1 LTASNRALD
10 SAEVSIFNRYLS
22 DEKTLLWSEL
32 AQSHQL
38 EPEYATLMERIINVS
53 LSIVPERG
61 RLVVEDA
68 DGVDQPV
75 AVVRKALK
83 DGLEEGELK
92 GDGAPSAATIARW
105 RAEAARQELVTPIEP
120 PTRKKWE
127 GWPRER
133 WLVALAAEWFFVP
146 HAQGVLATCRYRQS
160 TPLVDVRSAL
170 HTIWFSFLDV
180 YPQLGRALA
189 VVLHRPDD
197 EPLVF
202 APFEKLLDAVLEP
215 HVLDTAERAELTKAL
230 ARTAS
235 AGFLEMEP
243 DQQALRPF
251 VRPCLKLLR
260 EAGLAPEKVPVGES
274 SAEERVSELI
284 YQLETAADDA
294 ERQRLLLIIGRLI
307 DHPGPLEA
315 PS

>member
-1 LTASNRALD
+1 M
-10 SAEVSIFNRYLS
+10 SIFNRYLS
-22 DEKTLLWSEL
+22 DEKTLFWSEL
-32 AQSHQL
+32 ARSHQL
-38 EPEYATLMERIINVS
+38 DSEYERLMERIIDVS

-61 RLVVEDA
+61 RLVTENA
-68 DGVDQPV
+68 DQGDRPI

-83 DGLEEGELK
+83 DGLEEGALA

-105 RAEAARQELVTPIEP
+105 RADAARQELVMPREP
-120 PTRKKWE
+120 PARKNWE

-189 VVLHRPDD
+189 VILHRPDD

-202 APFEKLLDAVLEP
+202 SPFENLLDAVLEP
-215 HVLDTAERAELTKAL
+215 HVLGAVERVELAKAL
-230 ARTAS
+230 ARKAS
-235 AGFLEMEP
+235 TGFLEMEP

-260 EAGLAPEKVPVGES
+260 DAGLAPEKVPVGES

-284 YQLETAADDA
+284 YQLEIAADDA
-294 ERQRLLLIIGRLI
+294 ERQRLLQIINRLI
-307 DHPGPLEA
+307 DHAGRSEA
-315 PS
+315 RS